1 MGVQKNIFPEM
12 GAGVCKKASALFN
25 RFQSTKSPYIPLEKG
40 GFLFKKFTPAFLEH
54 SLFLLVFKQIADVA
68 L

>member
-1 MGVQKNIFPEM
+1 M
-12 GAGVCKKASALFN
+12 GAGVFKKTSVLLN
-25 RFQSTKSPYIPLEKG
+25 RFQRTESPYKPLEKG
-40 GFLFKKFTPAFLEH
+40 GFLFKKFIPAFLEH